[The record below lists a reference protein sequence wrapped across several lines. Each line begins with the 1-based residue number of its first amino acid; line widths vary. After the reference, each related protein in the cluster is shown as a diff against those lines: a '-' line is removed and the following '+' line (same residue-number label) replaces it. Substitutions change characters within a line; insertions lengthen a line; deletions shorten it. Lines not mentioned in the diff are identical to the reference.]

1 MKTMVEEKLD
11 QMKIVKLYHLDEVI
25 DDNEDDDYDFT
36 IDDDD
41 WGNDF

>member
-11 QMKIVKLYHLDEVI
+11 QMNIVKLYHLDEVI